1 MSYNSQSVNPQDL
14 VGIIIDLQRRFENLA
29 ADVRGSR
36 VQIQYEEARTKIAD
50 AKSALMAL
58 VSVFDKYNDS

>member
-1 MSYNSQSVNPQDL
+1 MSDNSQSVNPQDL

-29 ADVRGSR
+29 SDVRGSH